1 VPGLAESW
9 EIGADGRTWT
19 FHLREGAT
27 FAGGNP
33 VTADA
38 VVFSLRRMLTIA
50 GNPSWLLTQFGIT
63 GESIS
68 AVDDRTVQI
77 VLDQQYAPGMFL
89 SCLAGLIGAVLDP
102 DAVTAHEQDGDLG
115 SAWLEDHS
123 AGSGP
128 YVLAQRN
135 RDAAP
140 VEYTFTANDA
150 YWGDPPVVKEI
161 RVQAVQEPLE
171 QVALLK
177 QGAIDIAWNLQPD
190 LVPQLKGDPQ
200 MQIAETLT
208 LSIMHAGMNVAYEP
222 LAKPEVRDAIRYAI
236 DYEGM
241 LNYVLGGAALKIQTV
256 IPKGFLGHNPATPYQ
271 YDVSTARQLLAQ
283 AGYADGFD
291 LELKTLDFAPWTDLA
306 LRFKADLAHIGVRVT
321 ITHLTADQ
329 LIEALFSRNF
339 QMYVW
344 EILSDYFDPDSNAKM
359 FAHCDSLGDD
369 ATIKAAAW
377 TCSYLT
383 PETSKLV
390 EQAAQ
395 EFEREQ
401 RNTLYQQITDII
413 LDDGPFVVLYTPVKQ
428 YGLRS
433 EIVGL
438 VDRYPVT
445 LHDFPGVK

>member
-1 VPGLAESW
+1 
-9 EIGADGRTWT
+9 
-19 FHLREGAT
+19 
-27 FAGGNP
+27 
-33 VTADA
+33 
-38 VVFSLRRMLTIA
+38 
-50 GNPSWLLTQFGIT
+50 
-63 GESIS
+63 
-68 AVDDRTVQI
+68 
-77 VLDQQYAPGMFL
+77 
-89 SCLAGLIGAVLDP
+89 
-102 DAVTAHEQDGDLG
+102 
-115 SAWLEDHS
+115 
-123 AGSGP
+123 
-128 YVLAQRN
+128 
-135 RDAAP
+135 
-140 VEYTFTANDA
+140 
-150 YWGDPPVVKEI
+150 
-161 RVQAVQEPLE
+161 
-171 QVALLK
+171 
-177 QGAIDIAWNLQPD
+177 
-190 LVPQLKGDPQ
+190 
-200 MQIAETLT
+200 
-208 LSIMHAGMNVAYEP
+208 
-222 LAKPEVRDAIRYAI
+222 
-236 DYEGM
+236 
-241 LNYVLGGAALKIQTV
+241 VLGGAALKIQTV